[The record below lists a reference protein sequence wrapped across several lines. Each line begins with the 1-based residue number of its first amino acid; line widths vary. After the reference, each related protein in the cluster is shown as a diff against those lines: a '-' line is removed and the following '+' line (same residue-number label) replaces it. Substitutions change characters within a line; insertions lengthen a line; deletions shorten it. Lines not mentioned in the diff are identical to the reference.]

1 MVSACTEVLI
11 TITGAGKAQRL
22 YTAQYAV
29 VNLRFGMKFGGNMAY
44 FIDRRLNGKNKST
57 VNRQRFLRRYKAQI
71 KQSIS
76 EAINKR
82 SVTDVESGES
92 VSIPVDDINEPM
104 FHQGRG
110 GMRQRVHPGN
120 DHFVEKDRIER
131 PQGGGGSGSGEGQA
145 SNDGEGQDEFVF
157 QISKDEYLDLL
168 FEDLALPNLKK
179 NQQRQLNEFKTHR
192 SGYTANGVPAN
203 ISVVRSLQNSLA
215 RRTAMS
221 AGKRRQLRELEA
233 ALDTVEHTEPVQLLE
248 EERLRKEIAELR
260 EKIARVPFI
269 DTFDLRY
276 KNFEKRPEPSS
287 QAVMFCLMD
296 VSGSM
301 DQATKDMAKRFYIL
315 LYLFL
320 SRTYKNV
327 EVVYIRHHTQAKEVD
342 EHEFFYS
349 QETGGTIVSS
359 ALKLMD
365 EVVKERYDPAQWNIY
380 AAQASD
386 GDNWA
391 DDSPL
396 CHEILAKRL
405 LPVVRYYCY
414 IEITRRAHQTLWRE
428 YEHLQSM
435 FENFSMQHIRDQDDI
450 YPVFRE
456 LFHKQAA
463 EMSS

>member
-1 MVSACTEVLI
+1 MT
-11 TITGAGKAQRL
+11 
-22 YTAQYAV
+22 
-29 VNLRFGMKFGGNMAY
+29 Y
-44 FIDRRLNGKNKST
+44 FIDRRLNGKNKSA
-57 VNRQRFLRRYKAQI
+57 VNRQRFLRRYKSQI
-71 KQSIS
+71 KQSIA

-82 SVTDVESGES
+82 SVTDVSSGES
-92 VSIPVDDINEPM
+92 VSIPNEDINEPM

-110 GMRQRVHPGN
+110 GLRHRVHPGN
-120 DHFVEKDRIER
+120 DHFITNDRIER
-131 PQGGGGSGSGEGQA
+131 PQGGGGGGSGQGDA
-145 SNDGEGQDEFVF
+145 SQDGEGQDEFSF

-179 NQQRQLNEFKTHR
+179 NQYKQLTEFKTHR
-192 SGYTANGVPAN
+192 SGYTSNGVPAN

-221 AGKRRQLRELEA
+221 AGKKRELRELENT
-233 ALDTVEHTEPVQLLE
+233 LNEVENTEPAQLLE

-260 EKIARVPFI
+260 QKIAKVPFI

-276 KNFEKRPEPSS
+276 KNYERRPEPSS

-327 EVVYIRHHTQAKEVD
+327 DVVYIRHHTQAKEVD
-342 EHEFFYS
+342 EQEFFYS

-365 EVVKERYDPAQWNIY
+365 EVIQERYDPAQWNIY

-396 CHEILAKRL
+396 CHQLLAQKIL
-405 LPVVRYYCY
+405 PMVRYYSY

-428 YEHLQSM
+428 YEVLQQHFS
-435 FENFSMQHIRDQDDI
+435 NFAMQHIREQEDI

-456 LFHKQAA
+456 LFHKQTADN
-463 EMSS
+463 

>member
-1 MVSACTEVLI
+1 MT
-11 TITGAGKAQRL
+11 
-22 YTAQYAV
+22 
-29 VNLRFGMKFGGNMAY
+29 Y
-44 FIDRRLNGKNKST
+44 FIDRRLNGKNKSA
-57 VNRQRFLRRYKAQI
+57 VNRQRFLRRYKSQI
-71 KQSIS
+71 KQSIA

-82 SVTDVESGES
+82 SVTDVDSGES
-92 VSIPVDDINEPM
+92 VSIPNADINEPM

-110 GMRQRVHPGN
+110 GLRHRVHPGN
-120 DHFVEKDRIER
+120 DHFVQNDRIER
-131 PQGGGGSGSGEGQA
+131 PQGGGGGGSGQGEA
-145 SNDGEGQDEFVF
+145 SQDGEGEDEFSF

-168 FEDLALPNLKK
+168 FEDLALPNLRK
-179 NQQRQLNEFKTHR
+179 NQHKQLNEFKTHR
-192 SGYTANGVPAN
+192 SGYTSNGVPAN

-215 RRTAMS
+215 RRTAMT
-221 AGKRRQLRELEA
+221 AGKKRELRELEST
-233 ALDTVEHTEPVQLLE
+233 LTEVEHSEPAQLLE

-260 EKIARVPFI
+260 AKIAKTPFI

-276 KNFEKRPEPSS
+276 RNYERRPEPSS

-327 EVVYIRHHTQAKEVD
+327 DVVYIRHHTQAKEVD
-342 EHEFFYS
+342 EQEFFYS

-365 EVVKERYDPAQWNIY
+365 DVIKERYDPAQWNIY

-396 CHEILAKRL
+396 CHQLLAQKILPL
-405 LPVVRYYCY
+405 VRYYSY

-428 YEHLQSM
+428 YEVLQEK
-435 FENFSMQHIRDQDDI
+435 FDNFAMQHIREQEDI

-456 LFHKQAA
+456 LFHKQVQDH
-463 EMSS
+463 

>member
-1 MVSACTEVLI
+1 MT
-11 TITGAGKAQRL
+11 
-22 YTAQYAV
+22 
-29 VNLRFGMKFGGNMAY
+29 Y
-44 FIDRRLNGKNKST
+44 FIDRRLNGKNKSA
-57 VNRQRFLRRYKAQI
+57 VNRQRFLRRYKSQI
-71 KQSIS
+71 KQSIA

-82 SVTDVESGES
+82 SVTDVDSGES
-92 VSIPVDDINEPM
+92 VSIPNADINEPM

-110 GMRQRVHPGN
+110 GLRHRVHPGN
-120 DHFVEKDRIER
+120 DHFVQNDRIER
-131 PQGGGGSGSGEGQA
+131 PQGGGGGGSGQGEA
-145 SNDGEGQDEFVF
+145 SQDGEGEDEFSF

-168 FEDLALPNLKK
+168 FEDLALPNLRK
-179 NQQRQLNEFKTHR
+179 NQHKQLNEFKTHR
-192 SGYTANGVPAN
+192 SGYTSNGVPAN

-215 RRTAMS
+215 RRTAMT
-221 AGKRRQLRELEA
+221 AGKKRELRELEST
-233 ALDTVEHTEPVQLLE
+233 LTEVEHSEPVQLLE

-260 EKIARVPFI
+260 AKIAKTPFI

-276 KNFEKRPEPSS
+276 RNYERRPEPSS

-327 EVVYIRHHTQAKEVD
+327 DVVYIRHHTQAKEVD
-342 EHEFFYS
+342 EQEFFYS

-365 EVVKERYDPAQWNIY
+365 DVIRERYDPAQWNIY

-396 CHEILAKRL
+396 CHQLLAQKILPL
-405 LPVVRYYCY
+405 VRYYSY

-428 YEHLQSM
+428 YEVLQEK
-435 FENFSMQHIRDQDDI
+435 FDNFAMQHIREQEDI

-456 LFHKQAA
+456 LFHKQVQDH
-463 EMSS
+463 